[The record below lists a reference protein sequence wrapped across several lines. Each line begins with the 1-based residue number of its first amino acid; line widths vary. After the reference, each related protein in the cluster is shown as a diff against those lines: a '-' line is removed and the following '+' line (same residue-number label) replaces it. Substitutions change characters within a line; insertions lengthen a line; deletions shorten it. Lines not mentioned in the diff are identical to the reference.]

1 MIFRMRH
8 IDHGC
13 HYCGRAPKVYTTT
26 ASEDG
31 KTIYATKCPKDHMMS
46 KWSHSP
52 DEASR
57 CWFDL
62 VDDMNRAKDGGE
74 S

>member
-1 MIFRMRH
+1 M
-8 IDHGC
+8 
-13 HYCGRAPKVYTTT
+13 YTTT

-31 KTIYATKCPKDHMMS
+31 TTIYVAKCPKDHMMS

-57 CWFDL
+57 AWFDL
-62 VDDMNRAKDGGE
+62 VDYMNKDGGGR
-74 S
+74 